1 MKKFEYS
8 RTEYEVICEEC
19 MFSEEERIILK
30 MRCTG
35 KTAQEILN
43 VLEEKDKPM
52 STATLSR
59 KILKIDN
66 RIKKLIREK

>member
-1 MKKFEYS
+1 
-8 RTEYEVICEEC
+8 